1 MSWLYCSIPQ
11 KLQEYIQSYIY
22 EIHVRLHLLNFLAYI
37 GVCEEGGESEAGRK
51 EHYKAKKSWLG
62 R

>member
-1 MSWLYCSIPQ
+1 MLDFAF
-11 KLQEYIQSYIY
+11 
-22 EIHVRLHLLNFLAYI
+22 LNFPAYFR
-37 GVCEEGGESEAGRK
+37 VCEEGGESEAGRK